1 MNAGFDQVI
10 DKDFQR
16 QLLDRKLNFLRKVV
30 IQRGNKIQS
39 LRAVIKKKNIKLS
52 DEQLLDRIEF
62 LQAQIEYQE
71 LLESKLIDIINRE

>member
-1 MNAGFDQVI
+1 MNAIFDQMI
-10 DKDFQR
+10 DKDLER

-39 LRAVIKKKNIKLS
+39 LRAVIKKKNTRLS
-52 DEQLLDRIEF
+52 DEELVERIEF

-71 LLESKLIDIINRE
+71 FLENKLVEIIHQ

>member
-1 MNAGFDQVI
+1 MNAVFDQVL
-10 DKDFQR
+10 DKDIQR

-39 LRAVIKKKNIKLS
+39 LRAVIKKKNAKLS
-52 DEQLLDRIEF
+52 DEELVERIEF

-71 LLESKLIDIINRE
+71 LLEHKLVEIIHN

>member
-1 MNAGFDQVI
+1 MNAVFDQVL
-10 DKDFQR
+10 DKDIQR

-39 LRAVIKKKNIKLS
+39 LRAVIKKKNAKLS
-52 DEQLLDRIEF
+52 DEELAERIEF

-71 LLESKLIDIINRE
+71 LLERKLVEIIHN

>member
-1 MNAGFDQVI
+1 MNAVFDHVL
-10 DKDFQR
+10 DKDIQR

-39 LRAVIKKKNIKLS
+39 LRAVIKKKNAKLS
-52 DEQLLDRIEF
+52 DEELAERIEF

-71 LLESKLIDIINRE
+71 LLERKLVEIIHN